1 MSWGVRRRRRVDPG
15 NPVAKMMCAYTGL
28 IFPATEMQKQMEYRG
43 NALVWTGHWVAKKY
57 ADRPQPSLQPYRPR
71 PWEEAPTMPIR
82 GEDLGTNGNY
92 TARGYTAQ
100 VYTAPVY
107 ANG

>member
-1 MSWGVRRRRRVDPG
+1 MVCDFS
-15 NPVAKMMCAYTGL
+15 GL
-28 IFPATEMQKQMEYRG
+28 RFRKSEMTKQMEYRG

-57 ADRPQPSLQPYRPR
+57 ADQPQHSLRPYQVR
-71 PWEEAPTMPIR
+71 PWEEGTTMPVR
-82 GEDLGTNGNY
+82 GEDAGTNGNY